1 MAASFKKLEQA
12 VDLLKSLAHPVRLAI
27 LCHLLEHGETCVGD
41 LVASAGKSTSQSHVS
56 QFLSAMKRDGLVKS
70 RKDAQTVYY
79 CLHSARAE
87 QVVRAL
93 AKIYC
98 AR

>member
-12 VDLLKSLAHPVRLAI
+12 VDLLKSLAHPVRLAM

-41 LVASAGKSTSQSHVS
+41 LVAEVGKNASQSHIS

-79 CLHSARAE
+79 RLDSIRAE

-98 AR
+98 GA

>member
-1 MAASFKKLEQA
+1 MATSFKKLEQA
-12 VDLLKSLAHPVRLAI
+12 VDLLKSLAHPVRLFI

-41 LVASAGKSTSQSHVS
+41 LVNVAGKKASQSHIS
-56 QFLSAMKRDGLVKS
+56 QFLSVMKRDGLVKS

-79 CLHSARAE
+79 RLDSIRAE

-98 AR
+98 AH